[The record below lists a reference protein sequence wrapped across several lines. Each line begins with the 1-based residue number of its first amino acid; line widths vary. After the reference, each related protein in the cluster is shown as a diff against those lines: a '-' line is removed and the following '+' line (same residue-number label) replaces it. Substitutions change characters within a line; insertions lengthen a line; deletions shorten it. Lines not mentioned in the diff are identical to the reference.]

1 MTLNKYYKQ
10 NDYAEELLKMRKW
23 KSSIKRDFRLLA
35 KYFRHTKNMDAN
47 TIESKLIK
55 LCESKG
61 KDWFNSVTDSPYID
75 KAITNAFKDNTE
87 IVQIESIPIMKA
99 ELDYINNLELEDKPK
114 KILYGIL
121 ALAKLKSKSIQIQ
134 NKNDI
139 GMYFGGAGKE
149 SYKSLL
155 EALNDKYTRTFLDKE
170 LHKIIKSFNELGLTR
185 TTYSA
190 SLEVLFVNDIEHDGE
205 VTFWIKDFDNL
216 GLYWEYELGNPKVKV
231 CEECNDNLI
240 KVSGRNHIHCK
251 RCYVELE
258 RKRKLRLWHKSIKY
272 KTSGL

>member
-1 MTLNKYYKQ
+1 MTLNKYFKQ
-10 NDYAEELLKMRKW
+10 KDYAEELLKTRKW

-35 KYFRHTKNMDAN
+35 RYFRHIENMDADV
-47 TIESKLIK
+47 IENKLIK

-75 KAITNAFKDNTE
+75 KAISNAFKDNAE

-99 ELDYINNLELEDKPK
+99 ELDYINDLDIESKHK

-149 SYKSLL
+149 SYKSLM
-155 EALNDKYTRTFLDKE
+155 EVLNDKYTRTFLDKE

-190 SLEVLFVNDIEHDGE
+190 SLEILFVNDITHDGE
-205 VTFWIKDFDNL
+205 VAFWIKDFDVI
-216 GLYWEYELGNPKVKV
+216 GLYWEYEFGNTKVKL
-231 CEECNDNLI
+231 CKECNSSLYKETNGNA
-240 KVSGRNHIHCK
+240 KFCKKCSGDIRLK
-251 RCYVELE
+251 RQREIMKNR
-258 RKRKLRLWHKSIKY
+258 RK
-272 KTSGL
+272 

>member
-1 MTLNKYYKQ
+1 MTLNKYFKQ
-10 NDYAEELLKMRKW
+10 KDYAEELLKTRKW

-35 KYFRHTKNMDAN
+35 RYFRHIENMDADV
-47 TIESKLIK
+47 IENKLIK

-75 KAITNAFKDNTE
+75 KAISNALKDNTE

-99 ELDYINNLELEDKPK
+99 ELDYINDLDIESKHK

-149 SYKSLL
+149 SYKSLM
-155 EALNDKYTRTFLDKE
+155 EVLNDKYTRTFLDKE

-205 VTFWIKDFDNL
+205 VVFWIKDFDNI
-216 GLYWEYELGNPKVKV
+216 GLYWEYELGNPNIKI
-231 CEECNDNLI
+231 CEECNVNHYRKTNNSSLYCKDCAKEKQREYQRKSMKKQRGI
-240 KVSGRNHIHCK
+240 KCEG
-251 RCYVELE
+251 
-258 RKRKLRLWHKSIKY
+258 
-272 KTSGL
+272 

>member
-1 MTLNKYYKQ
+1 MTLNKYFKQ
-10 NDYAEELLKMRKW
+10 KDYAEELLKTRKW

-35 KYFRHTKNMDAN
+35 RYFRHIENMDADV
-47 TIESKLIK
+47 IEDKLIK

-99 ELDYINNLELEDKPK
+99 ELDYINDLDIESKHK

-149 SYKSLL
+149 SYKSLM
-155 EALNDKYTRTFLDKE
+155 EVLNDKYTRTFLDKE
-170 LHKIIKSFNELGLTR
+170 LHKIIKTFNEMGLTR

-190 SLEVLFVNDIEHDGE
+190 SLEVLFVNNVEHDG
-205 VTFWIKDFDNL
+205 VIAFDIKDFDTI
-216 GLYWEYELGNPKVKV
+216 GLYWEYELGNSKVKI
-231 CEECNDNLI
+231 CEECDSKLI
-240 KVSGRNHIHCK
+240 VISGKHKKYCNECSKKVLQLQKNQWKKTR
-251 RCYVELE
+251 
-258 RKRKLRLWHKSIKY
+258 RKV
-272 KTSGL
+272 